1 MHDHGSTHN
10 TPRWVKTT
18 GIIVIAL
25 LPLFGSLHLI
35 GMSLLG
41 HASGRHGG
49 HVPPSSATEHGM
61 LQR

>member
-1 MHDHGSTHN
+1 MHDHGS
-10 TPRWVKTT
+10 VKTT

-41 HASGRHGG
+41 HASGGHGG